1 VASPLAV
8 TLLINGVVVPAASI
22 DSIQPGDIEEIE
34 IIKSAPAASLYGST
48 TGNSRIIITTRASRA
63 RNQRLIEK
71 NQAAT
76 TGPRGP
82 RPP

>member
-1 VASPLAV
+1 M
-8 TLLINGVVVPAASI
+8 TLLLNGIVVPATLI
-22 DSIQPGDIEEIE
+22 DSIQPGDIEDIV

-48 TGNSRIIITTRASRA
+48 TGNSQIIIATRASRA
-63 RNQRLIEK
+63 RAQRLIEK